1 MANEERRP
9 SRVADWGAS
18 GADFKRVILPLH
30 FVKST
35 PDTDILWREGGE
47 GGGSLWRST
56 QIQLDNSQAA
66 MVEDPVNTSG
76 GRRGAVVVVVLGGIV
91 LVEQFGHPHS
101 SEGVDHE

>member
-1 MANEERRP
+1 MLQERISKALFCHYTLLNQPQIRTFF
-9 SRVADWGAS
+9 G
-18 GADFKRVILPLH
+18 G
-30 FVKST
+30 
-35 PDTDILWREGGE
+35 GGE

-101 SEGVDHE
+101 SEGVEEE